1 MKKPLRLNLEV
12 KRNSLKRHAGDI
24 LKEIGASFLLIC
36 SIIVATSAL
45 ILGWDRVIC
54 SSVFSIKETAVR
66 GCSELTQK
74 DILFLAKISPH
85 ANLLTV
91 NKESVIR
98 RIKNNPWVKDVFVG
112 REFPDRL
119 VILVQER
126 VAVALIEKNKKL
138 YLIDNRGEIFKKLE
152 VDEKADLPV
161 LTGFSSGN
169 KINEELIN
177 KSLALLNHLNKAKDI
192 PDLGL
197 VSEVHGNE
205 TFGFSL
211 FTNKGLCLQLGFE
224 GYETKLKSLAKVMS
238 DLKRKNLKPGFML
251 IDLSNPEKISVQ
263 SRRAVQPEGF
273 GLPKTKEEKLQI

>member
-24 LKEIGASFLLIC
+24 LKEIGASLLLIC

-45 ILGWDRVIC
+45 LIGWDRVIC

-74 DILFLAKISPH
+74 DILFLAGISPH

-91 NKESVIR
+91 NKETVIR

-238 DLKRKNLKPGFML
+238 DLKRKNLKPGFIL

-263 SRRAVQPEGF
+263 SRGTFQPEGF
-273 GLPKTKEEKLQI
+273 GLPKTKGEKLQI

>member
-1 MKKPLRLNLEV
+1 MKKPLRFNSAV
-12 KRNSLKRHAGDI
+12 KRNSMKRHAGDI
-24 LKEIGASFLLIC
+24 FKEIGASLLLIC

-54 SSVFSIKETAVR
+54 SDVFSIKETAVR
-66 GCSELTQK
+66 GCNELTQK
-74 DILFLAKISPH
+74 DILSLAGISPQ

-91 NKESVIR
+91 NKEAVIR

-126 VAVALIEKNKKL
+126 VAVALIEKNQKL
-138 YLIDNRGEIFKKLE
+138 HFIDNRGEIFKKLA
-152 VDEKADLPV
+152 VDEEADLPV
-161 LTGFSSGN
+161 LTGFSSGS
-169 KINEELIN
+169 KLNEELIN
-177 KSLALLNHLNKAKDI
+177 KSLALLNHLNKEKDI

-197 VSEVHGNE
+197 ISEVHGNE

-211 FTNKGLCLQLGFE
+211 FTTKGLCLQLGFE
-224 GYETKLKSLAKVMS
+224 GYETKLKSLGKVMS
-238 DLKRKNLKPGFML
+238 DLQRKNLKPGFVL

-263 SRRAVQPEGF
+263 PRGALQPKGF
-273 GLPKTKEEKLQI
+273 GLPKAKGEKLQI

>member
-1 MKKPLRLNLEV
+1 MKKSLRFNADV
-12 KRNSLKRHAGDI
+12 KRNSMRRHAGDI
-24 LKEIGASFLLIC
+24 FKEIGASLLLIC
-36 SIIVATSAL
+36 SIIAVTSVL
-45 ILGWDRVIC
+45 ILSWDQVIC
-54 SSVFSIKETAVR
+54 SNVFSINETTVR

-74 DILFLAKISPH
+74 DILSLAGISPQ

-98 RIKNNPWVKDVFVG
+98 RIKSNPWVKNVFVG

-126 VAVALIEKNKKL
+126 AAVALIEKNNKL
-138 YLIDNRGEIFKKLE
+138 YFIDNRGEIFKKLE
-152 VDEKADLPV
+152 GDEKADLPV

-177 KSLALLNHLNKAKDI
+177 KSLALLNQLDKAKDI

-197 VSEVHGNE
+197 ISEIHGNE

-211 FTNKGLCLQLGFE
+211 FTTKGLCLQLGFE
-224 GYETKLKSLAKVMS
+224 GYETKLKSLGKIIN
-238 DLKRKNLKPGFML
+238 DLERKNLKTSFVL

-263 SRRAVQPEGF
+263 SRGSFHPEGF
-273 GLPKTKEEKLQI
+273 GSPKAKGKKLQI